1 MYNLSRL
8 RPNGSPCDQII
19 TAEQFPAASSIQTLM
34 ETTVGQSN
42 SMKAIKPINNVSWFV
57 FLIKSSVSK
66 TYENVFKK
74 EREPAAPFCSQ

>member
-1 MYNLSRL
+1 
-8 RPNGSPCDQII
+8 
-19 TAEQFPAASSIQTLM
+19 M

-42 SMKAIKPINNVSWFV
+42 SMKAIKPINNVSWFFF

-74 EREPAAPFCSQ
+74 ESQGACRTLLLTVTPLLVLSGMKTVQQPLL

>member
-1 MYNLSRL
+1 
-8 RPNGSPCDQII
+8 
-19 TAEQFPAASSIQTLM
+19 M

-74 EREPAAPFCSQ
+74 EGACRTLLLTVTPLLVLSGMKTVQQPLL